1 MQIARA
7 SKVGVTHQNADLLCP
22 YLTSCAARLLLPLLK
37 AIAET
42 ESSHDAGIIALAPYI
57 AIRRLFTSE
66 GMRFINVRSVATR
79 RSVQE
84 FRNLSKVK
92 ATLKPRLEGPQTN
105 NGLAARAALDE
116 EDMGYDTFDS
126 AHSSLDP
133 PPVFTT
139 NYFEAQIAG
148 AT

>member
-1 MQIARA
+1 
-7 SKVGVTHQNADLLCP
+7 
-22 YLTSCAARLLLPLLK
+22 
-37 AIAET
+37 
-42 ESSHDAGIIALAPYI
+42 
-57 AIRRLFTSE
+57 
-66 GMRFINVRSVATR
+66 MRFINVRSVATR

-139 NYFEAQIAG
+139 NYFEAQMAVESMSMQVQHDRCQKTERPWQHRIFLLCFSSRQGCFAH
-148 AT
+148 